1 MLGHSRE
8 HLKEVIDTLDRCYLR
23 WCNGKNERNIAYIK
37 ASELRSIIGTLVK
50 INQAESVPNDNSK
63 FKKVVT
69 ISESNEQYYEIA
81 LNDYLN
87 DGYKI
92 SASSCNSRTWK
103 AILVRDDKEQE
114 SE

>member
-1 MLGHSRE
+1 MRGHSRE
-8 HLKEVIDTLDRCYLR
+8 HLKEVIDTLDRYYLR
-23 WCNGKNERNIAYIK
+23 WCNSKNDRNIVYIK
-37 ASELRSIIGTLVK
+37 ASELRNIIGTLVK
-50 INQAESVPNDNSK
+50 IEQGEQVPNDENK

-69 ISESNEQYYEIA
+69 ISEANEKYYEIA

-103 AILVRDDKEQE
+103 AILVKEDKEQE